1 MLGRED
7 MTVTPRTS
15 GTPVN
20 GRIAPVDG
28 TPYPITASI
37 APLGNS
43 VLSPAPEG
51 ARKHAKWNLFT
62 EPSVILSAN
71 PPGDLVATSKGLCR
85 VVGEADFT
93 AHRTGRPGRIY
104 YLAQE
109 DSSGR

>member
-15 GTPVN
+15 GAPVN
-20 GRIAPVDG
+20 GRITPVDG
-28 TPYPITASI
+28 TPYQITASI

-51 ARKHAKWNLFT
+51 ARKHAKWNIFT
-62 EPSVILSAN
+62 EPSVVLSAN

-93 AHRTGRPGRIY
+93 AHRTGRPGRVY